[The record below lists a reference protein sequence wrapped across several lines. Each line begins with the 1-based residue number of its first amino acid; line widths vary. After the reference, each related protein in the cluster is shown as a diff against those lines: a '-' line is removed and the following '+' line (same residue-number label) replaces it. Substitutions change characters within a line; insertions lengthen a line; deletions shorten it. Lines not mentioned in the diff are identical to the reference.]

1 MNTSINWM
9 VFFGFLLVLLLITF
23 WSRKESNS
31 MQGYYVAG
39 KQLPWWVVAFSTCA
53 TGESGWLLLGLT
65 GMGYLVG
72 LHALWVV
79 VGEVIG
85 VALSWSFVAKKL
97 KSATD
102 QYDSITV
109 PDYLASRFG
118 DQRHVLRIISVVII
132 LSMVGTYAAA
142 QMVAAGKAFEVF
154 LHLDYQKGVVLGA
167 VVTILYTA
175 VGGFKAVAYTDVLQ
189 GVLMLAALVIMPIVA
204 ITHLGG
210 WDLTKASL
218 MSIDPGLLTSMG
230 PHGWTVAGLVA
241 VLSFLAIGLPFLG
254 VPQLMVRYISIRSE
268 EEVGRAGVLSV
279 ATILLFGV
287 GAVMIGVS
295 GRVLFPDLADAET
308 VLPHMS
314 EVLFAPIITGIIMIV
329 VLAAIMSTVDSLLIL
344 ASSAV
349 VRDLLGK
356 IPKISPS
363 DDKLAMY
370 GKVTTVA
377 LGLSAMLFAL
387 TDSRAIFWFV
397 LFAWSGLG
405 AAFGPVLLCSLYWRK
420 MTRAGAIAGMLSGFL
435 VTIFWVLFV
444 KEKAYDLYEMVP
456 AFITGIAAIVLVSLF
471 TAPKDERLD

>member
-1 MNTSINWM
+1 MNTSINWT
-9 VFFGFLLVLLLITF
+9 VFSGFLLVLLVITF
-23 WSRKESNS
+23 WSRNESNS
-31 MQGYYVAG
+31 IRGYYVAG

-65 GMGYLVG
+65 GMGYVVG

-85 VALSWSFVAKKL
+85 VALSWLLVARKL

-109 PDYLASRFG
+109 PDYLESRFN
-118 DQRHVLRIISVVII
+118 DQRHILRVISVVII

-189 GVLMLAALVIMPIVA
+189 GVLMLAALVIMPVVA
-204 ITHLGG
+204 ISHLGG
-210 WDLTKASL
+210 WAATKDSL
-218 MSIDPGLLTSMG
+218 LAIDVGLLSSMG
-230 PHGWTVAGLVA
+230 PHGWTVAGGVA
-241 VLSFLAIGLPFLG
+241 VVSFLAVGLPFLG

-268 EEVGRAGVLSV
+268 EEVGRAGALSV
-279 ATILLFGV
+279 ICIFLFGL

-295 GRVLFPDLADAET
+295 GRVMFPELADAET
-308 VLPHMS
+308 VLPRMS
-314 EVLFAPIITGIIMIV
+314 EVLFSPIVTGVVMIV

-349 VRDLLGK
+349 VRDLFGK
-356 IPKISPS
+356 IRKIAPS
-363 DDKLAMY
+363 DKKLAMY

-377 LGLSAMLFAL
+377 LGLSAMLVAL
-387 TDSRAIFWFV
+387 TDSRAIFG
-397 LFAWSGLG
+397 SC
-405 AAFGPVLLCSLYWRK
+405 CSPGQDWEPP
-420 MTRAGAIAGMLSGFL
+420 S
-435 VTIFWVLFV
+435 
-444 KEKAYDLYEMVP
+444 DQ
-456 AFITGIAAIVLVSLF
+456 
-471 TAPKDERLD
+471 

>member
-1 MNTSINWM
+1 MHTTTNWT
-9 VFFGFLLVLLLITF
+9 VFFGFLLVLLVITF

-31 MQGYYVAG
+31 MQGYYLAG

-72 LHALWVV
+72 VHALWVV

-85 VALSWSFVAKKL
+85 VALSWLLIAKKL
-97 KSATD
+97 KAATD
-102 QYDSITV
+102 RYDSITV
-109 PDYLASRFG
+109 PDYLESRFN

-154 LHLDYQKGVVLGA
+154 LQLDYQKGVVLGA
-167 VVTILYTA
+167 IVTILYTA

-210 WDLTKASL
+210 WEVTKASL
-218 MSIDPGLLTSMG
+218 MTVDAGLLNSMG
-230 PHGWTVAGLVA
+230 PHGWTVAGAVA

-268 EEVGRAGVLSV
+268 EEVARAGVLSV
-279 ATILLFGV
+279 VCILLFGL
-287 GAVMIGVS
+287 GAVMIGIS
-295 GRVLFPDLADAET
+295 GRVLFPELADAET

-314 EVLFAPIITGIIMIV
+314 QVLFPPIITGIIMIV

-349 VRDLLGK
+349 VRDLFGK
-356 IPKISPS
+356 IPKITP
-363 DDKLAMY
+363 DDKKLAMY
-370 GKVTTVA
+370 GKVTTVG

-397 LFAWSGLG
+397 MFAWSGLG

-435 VTIFWVLFV
+435 VTIFWVLFA
-444 KEKAYDLYEMVP
+444 KEKTYDLYEMVP
-456 AFITGIAAIVLVSLF
+456 AFFTGIVAIVLVSKL
-471 TAPKDERLD
+471 THSKNE

>member
-9 VFFGFLLVLLLITF
+9 VFFGFLLLLLVITF

-65 GMGYLVG
+65 GMGYVVG

-85 VALSWSFVAKKL
+85 VALSWAFVARKL
-97 KSATD
+97 KSAPD

-109 PDYLASRFG
+109 PDYLESRFK
-118 DQRHVLRIISVVII
+118 DQRHVLRVISVVII

-167 VVTILYTA
+167 IVTILYTA

-204 ITHLGG
+204 ITELGG
-210 WDLTKASL
+210 WTATKESL
-218 MSIDPGLLTSMG
+218 MSIDAGLLTSMG
-230 PHGWTVAGLVA
+230 PHGWTVAGGVA

-268 EEVGRAGVLSV
+268 EEVARAGILSV
-279 ATILLFGV
+279 ITILLFGL
-287 GAVMIGVS
+287 GAVMIGIA

-308 VLPHMS
+308 VLPRMS
-314 EVLFAPIITGIIMIV
+314 EVLFPPVITGIVMIV

-349 VRDLLGK
+349 VRDVFGK
-356 IPKISPS
+356 IPKIVPS
-363 DDKLAMY
+363 DNKLAMY
-370 GKVTTVA
+370 GKITTVV
-377 LGLSAMLFAL
+377 LGVTAMLVAL

-405 AAFGPVLLCSLYWRK
+405 AAFGPVILCSLYWRR
-420 MTRAGAIAGMLSGFL
+420 MTKSGAIAGMLSGFL
-435 VTIFWVLFV
+435 VTVFWVLFA
-444 KEKAYDLYEMVP
+444 KENAYDLYEMVP
-456 AFITGIAAIVLVSLF
+456 AFITGIVSIIVVSMI
-471 TAPKDERLD
+471 TSRKDELPE